1 MKNSWEKQASGTYQA
16 NKHAPIGPNTG
27 VGASK
32 PTGTTINS
40 KIAGPQIKKGAGSPH
55 AGGK

>member
-1 MKNSWEKQASGTYQA
+1 MKNSWETMAKGTYES

-27 VGASK
+27 VTASK

-40 KIAGPQIKKGAGSPH
+40 KIAGPQVSKGAGKAH
-55 AGGK
+55 KKGY